1 MTGDQATAVAE
12 SLLKMWEFEFP
23 ATCKVL
29 GAVKDDSRSYKPD
42 EKSRTAWELATHLAT
57 ADIWFLQSVID
68 GKFAWDP
75 EGAAKAQSQ
84 FATVNDVVDFYK
96 KTFPAKVQEVRALS
110 AEKLAADNSFFGM
123 LTWPNV
129 EFIAFGNNH
138 SMHHR
143 GQLAAYL
150 RALGSKVP
158 AIYGGSADEPMQA

>member
-1 MTGDQATAVAE
+1 
-12 SLLKMWEFEFP
+12 
-23 ATCKVL
+23 
-29 GAVKDDSRSYKPD
+29 
-42 EKSRTAWELATHLAT
+42 
-57 ADIWFLQSVID
+57 
-68 GKFAWDP
+68 
-75 EGAAKAQSQ
+75 
-84 FATVNDVVDFYK
+84 VNDVVDFYK

-158 AIYGGSADEPMQA
+158 EIYGVSADEPMQALHDCRSWISDL